1 MDSSTPDPQ
10 QQPAAAQQQ
19 PQHQHHPQQQQQQ
32 SKNQQQP
39 HPQPHQHQP
48 HPDQPAPSG
57 PYQSMHAAAYPP
69 PRYATTSPYYG
80 IQPQYYAHAY
90 QFTYPQR
97 WVPPANYNPA
107 PTQPLSNMVNPQPQT
122 NVPQQH
128 NKPSSQILNPVINT
142 DRSHNQSL
150 QAASAPNQAAAARI
164 RERKPAILKDPSTNK
179 EVPLPNTTI
188 STTKSS
194 SSAAKQSSNALTTTN
209 TTTSVEH
216 VHTLLQKVSEDNNS
230 SLETN
235 NKQQQIKKS
244 TLVSSTAEEKKS
256 GIDANKTS
264 ANEAIATN
272 LSTTSTAT
280 TTTTVTTTTT
290 PSVPHETTMH
300 DKKPAVEKSAEADKL
315 KEDPIIRDG
324 PVPMK
329 QQPVQTLLRK
339 VSEEGQENSEVISNG
354 RGSLNKQPATNESTP
369 SSPTSTAPTA
379 TTTATTT
386 SITEPATITTSSISA
401 AEKESA
407 EITNE
412 TKQIDQD
419 SSPEVEAS
427 IPGKDKID
435 ETEAEIEAKGDTAK
449 DNAGDDSK
457 NDEQDQDP
465 FAALNYEPGQYHPI
479 TNRTGKRIYS
489 KQFLLDVCEKIIKI
503 DLLHQESDDN
513 IGMEGNRLQSAFS
526 EKIDLFAPAYSSS
539 SQRYTPTNRQNE
551 PSRRQSQHNY
561 AGRSSAGQERQRK
574 VITSVS
580 LTQEV
585 ELKTASNPWRPTKE
599 IKEDAPTD
607 ELETE
612 SLKKRFRSILNKLTP
627 NNFENLAKAV
637 TDLNIDTEAK
647 LGEVIDIVFA
657 KALAEPGYCVLYG
670 QMCSHLKKITAG
682 TANFGNTLLKRCQN
696 QFQSDIYSG
705 IDMQGRKEKIEKEE
719 SKEVKKQLQEE
730 LYEEMYR
737 CRMRGLGLI
746 KFIGE
751 LYKIQMLNDK
761 IMFECVL
768 RLLSDTSEES
778 LECLCDLLTT
788 IGEKLDRSSQNNAE
802 KEKKA
807 PKSASKAN
815 AYQGGQ
821 KSAAAVVAS
830 GSTASQQQQ
839 QQKLAE
845 QQTAITS
852 LDQVF
857 EQLHKIRKNKD
868 LDLPVR
874 IRFKLLDTCELR
886 EKDNWQSK
894 KTKDNNPKK
903 IEEIRE
909 AHKEKLEQERRQQNA
924 MGPRRS
930 QEGRRGL
937 GHSTGSSSQISS
949 LANESGGMRG
959 TSNMHT
965 SASSH
970 LIRDHSVGDNMK
982 SNHNDIE
989 TQKEHQ
995 RKVNQFITSSMLLKE
1010 PSQSS
1015 SSEPLRPLRLTRTTG
1030 SGGGGGA
1037 GLRPVSSLIGGGSS
1051 SVSQAAV
1058 EPERQ
1063 D

>member
-1 MDSSTPDPQ
+1 M
-10 QQPAAAQQQ
+10 
-19 PQHQHHPQQQQQQ
+19 
-32 SKNQQQP
+32 
-39 HPQPHQHQP
+39 
-48 HPDQPAPSG
+48 
-57 PYQSMHAAAYPP
+57 
-69 PRYATTSPYYG
+69 
-80 IQPQYYAHAY
+80 
-90 QFTYPQR
+90 
-97 WVPPANYNPA
+97 
-107 PTQPLSNMVNPQPQT
+107 
-122 NVPQQH
+122 PQQH

-150 QAASAPNQAAAARI
+150 QAVSAPNQAAAARI

-194 SSAAKQSSNALTTTN
+194 SSTAKQSSNALTTTN

-235 NKQQQIKKS
+235 NKQQQIKKP
-244 TLVSSTAEEKKS
+244 TLVSSTAEEKKT
-256 GIDANKTS
+256 GTDANKSS

-272 LSTTSTAT
+272 LSTTATAT
-280 TTTTVTTTTT
+280 TTTTVTTTT
-290 PSVPHETTMH
+290 PSVPHEATMH
-300 DKKPAVEKSAEADKL
+300 DKKPAGEKSAEVDKL

-369 SSPTSTAPTA
+369 SSPTSAEPS
-379 TTTATTT
+379 TTATTIVT
-386 SITEPATITTSSISA
+386 ATAATEPATTTTSSISA
-401 AEKESA
+401 AEKKSA
-407 EITNE
+407 NTTNE

-435 ETEAEIEAKGDTAK
+435 EAEAETKTEVEGDAK
-449 DNAGDDSK
+449 DNVGDDSK

-489 KQFLLDVCEKIIKI
+489 KQFLLDVCEKIIKL

-599 IKEDAPTD
+599 IKEDGPTD

-627 NNFENLAKAV
+627 NNFENLARAV

-682 TANFGNTLLKRCQN
+682 TANFGNTLLRRCQS
-696 QFQSDIYSG
+696 QFQSDIYSS

-719 SKEVKKQLQEE
+719 TEEVKKQLQEE

-807 PKSASKAN
+807 PKSASKAV

-830 GSTASQQQQ
+830 GSTSQQQQQ

-995 RKVNQFITSSMLLKE
+995 RKVTLFI
-1010 PSQSS
+1010 SS
-1015 SSEPLRPLRLTRTTG
+1015 SSLLKGNNQSSVGDALRPLKP
-1030 SGGGGGA
+1030 GGA
-1037 GLRPVSSLIGGGSS
+1037 GLRPVSSLVGGGSS